1 MLLLSEA
8 SLLCNDDEDED
19 DSMIK
24 AKQFNQS
31 FISIKLI
38 YNLLEVIF
46 PYLFC
51 TPSWLRSCCDNS

>member
-31 FISIKLI
+31 FIQL
-38 YNLLEVIF
+38 N
-46 PYLFC
+46 
-51 TPSWLRSCCDNS
+51 